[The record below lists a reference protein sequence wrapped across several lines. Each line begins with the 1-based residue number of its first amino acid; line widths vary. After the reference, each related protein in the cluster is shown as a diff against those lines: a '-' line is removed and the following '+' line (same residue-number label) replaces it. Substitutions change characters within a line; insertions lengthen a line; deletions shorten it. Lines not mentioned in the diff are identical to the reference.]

1 MTKKQAVWASVIG
14 VAVAAALVLVHGTL
28 PIDAG
33 WRTNRVLHYSWQ
45 GLVGLVAI
53 GAVIWLLWRRP
64 KAARRDLDR
73 QIARRR
79 VIGMGVVVV
88 AAVILAIF
96 GEVRRDFVTTHRF
109 LEGLA
114 TQELPLISKAL
125 TDYER
130 DHGGAMPARIED
142 LVPKYLEPSRL
153 SYAYRAGPIPIPPP
167 DASDEADA
175 VKPSFALAK
184 VVPSID
190 ERRRGGNRIVAYLRP
205 GNAWAPLTVVLEKDG
220 KVQIVGEDVVGP
232 YEEQLQPK

>member
-14 VAVAAALVLVHGTL
+14 VAVAAALVLAHWNL
-28 PIDAG
+28 PVDAS

-79 VIGMGVVVV
+79 VIGLGVVVV

-96 GEVRRDFVTTHRF
+96 GEVRRELVTRRV

-114 TQELPLISKAL
+114 TQELHSISEAL
-125 TDYER
+125 AAYQR
-130 DHGGAMPARIED
+130 DHAGALPARIED

-167 DASDEADA
+167 GASDEATA

-184 VVPSID
+184 VVPSLD

>member
-1 MTKKQAVWASVIG
+1 MTKKQAVWASVID

-28 PIDAG
+28 PVDAG

-45 GLVGLVAI
+45 GLVGLVAV

-79 VIGMGVVVV
+79 VIGMGAIVV

-96 GEVRRDFVTTHRF
+96 GEVRRELVTRRV

-114 TQELPLISKAL
+114 TQELHAVSEAL
-125 TDYER
+125 AVYER

-142 LVPKYLEPSRL
+142 LVPKYLEPGRL

-167 DASDEADA
+167 DASDETDA
-175 VKPSFALAK
+175 VQPSFALAK
-184 VVPSID
+184 VMPSLD

-205 GNAWAPLTVVLEKDG
+205 GQTWAPLTVVLEKDG

-232 YEEQLQPK
+232 FEEQAQPK

>member
-1 MTKKQAVWASVIG
+1 MTKKQAIWASVIG
-14 VAVAAALVLVHGTL
+14 VAVAAALVLAHWNL
-28 PIDAG
+28 PVDAS

-45 GLVGLVAI
+45 GLVGLVAVASI
-53 GAVIWLLWRRP
+53 VWLFWRRP

-73 QIARRR
+73 EIARRR

-96 GEVRRDFVTTHRF
+96 GEVRRELVTRRV

-114 TQELPLISKAL
+114 TQELHAVSEAL

-184 VVPSID
+184 VVPSLD

-205 GNAWAPLTVVLEKDG
+205 GQAWAPLTVVLEKDG
-220 KVQIVGEDVVGP
+220 KVQIVGEDIVGP

>member
-1 MTKKQAVWASVIG
+1 MTKKQAVWASGIG
-14 VAVAAALVLVHGTL
+14 VAVAAALVLAHGTL

-88 AAVILAIF
+88 AAVILVIF
-96 GEVRRDFVTTHRF
+96 GEVRRELVTRRV

-114 TQELPLISKAL
+114 TQELHSISEAL

-130 DHGGAMPARIED
+130 DHGGTPPARIED

-184 VVPSID
+184 AVPGVDQS
-190 ERRRGGNRIVAYLRP
+190 RRGGNRIVAYLRP

-220 KVQIVGEDVVGP
+220 KVQIVGEDIAGP

>member
-1 MTKKQAVWASVIG
+1 MTKKQAIWASGIG
-14 VAVAAALVLVHGTL
+14 VAVAAAMVLAHGNL
-28 PIDAG
+28 PVDAS

-45 GLVGLVAI
+45 GLVGLVAV
-53 GAVIWLLWRRP
+53 GAVVWLLWPRP

-73 QIARRR
+73 EIARRR

-96 GEVRRDFVTTHRF
+96 GEVRRELVTRRI

-114 TQELPLISKAL
+114 TQELHVISEAL
-125 TDYER
+125 TGYER

-142 LVPKYLEPSRL
+142 LVPKYLEPGRL

-167 DASDEADA
+167 DASDETGA
-175 VKPSFALAK
+175 VQSSFALAK
-184 VVPSID
+184 AVPGVDQS
-190 ERRRGGNRIVAYLRP
+190 RRGGNRIVAYLRP
-205 GNAWAPLTVVLEKDG
+205 GHAWAPLTVVLEKDG

-232 YEEQLQPK
+232 YEEQAQPK

>member
-1 MTKKQAVWASVIG
+1 MTRKQAIWASVIG
-14 VAVAAALVLVHGTL
+14 AAVAATLVLAHWNL
-28 PIDAG
+28 PVDAS

-45 GLVGLVAI
+45 GLMGLVAI

-79 VIGMGVVVV
+79 VIGMGVVVM

-96 GEVRRDFVTTHRF
+96 GEVRRELVTRRA

-114 TQELPLISKAL
+114 TQELHSISEAL

-130 DHGGAMPARIED
+130 DHGGALPARIED
-142 LVPKYLEPSRL
+142 LVPRYLEPSRL

-175 VKPSFALAK
+175 GQPSFALAK
-184 VVPSID
+184 VMSSLD
-190 ERRRGGNRIVAYLRP
+190 ERRRGENRIVAYLRP
-205 GNAWAPLTVVLEKDG
+205 GYAWAPLTVVLEKDG
-220 KVQIVGEDVVGP
+220 KILIVGEDVVGP
-232 YEEQLQPK
+232 FEEQLQPK